1 MPSGR
6 RGASFPTVTIRSH
19 RLAAL
24 AFLSVAWL
32 EIAAG
37 LAADLN
43 GTPLPAA
50 PVVISAA
57 TILENR
63 LYARPASPDHAAVII
78 RGEGFTVDFQGA
90 TLQGADPTKVPANHF
105 KGIGI
110 RNAAHDPVDA
120 RGNSWIPESPS
131 PDKQVQKS
139 KPDSGNILTGQ
150 ATQALPPLP
159 EVEHPDLPIPA
170 SEWRLPPDMPHGRDK
185 IILDDWGPVVPKGWA
200 E

>member
-1 MPSGR
+1 MRIVGDNFGPRAGRGRAGNRSSLTGAAPAIGGVPKPTAIPSLPSGR

-19 RLAAL
+19 RL
-24 AFLSVAWL
+24 
-32 EIAAG
+32 
-37 LAADLN
+37 
-43 GTPLPAA
+43 
-50 PVVISAA
+50 
-57 TILENR
+57 
-63 LYARPASPDHAAVII
+63 
-78 RGEGFTVDFQGA
+78 
-90 TLQGADPTKVPANHF
+90 
-105 KGIGI
+105 
-110 RNAAHDPVDA
+110 AAHDPVDA

-131 PDKQVQKS
+131 PDKQVQKA

-185 IILDDWGPVVPKGWA
+185 IILDDWGPVVPKGWV